1 VVINLVL
8 CVVFGLTL
16 RPGQD
21 ALITRFARLEHATA
35 LPASVERYTRRLT
48 VLWTAFFAAM
58 ATTTVV
64 LEIVASRTVYSLF
77 ANVIN
82 WLLLFAFLV
91 GEYRYRRI
99 RFPGYQHK
107 PPFAILGRFG
117 TGVLPPRQRD
127 AT

>member
-1 VVINLVL
+1 
-8 CVVFGLTL
+8 VFGLTL

-21 ALITRFARLEHATA
+21 ALITRFARMEHATA
-35 LPASVERYTRRLT
+35 LPTDVELYTRRLT
-48 VLWTAFFAAM
+48 VLWTLFFAVM

-91 GEYRYRRI
+91 GEHRYRRI
-99 RFPGYQHK
+99 RFPRYQHK
-107 PPFAILGRFG
+107 PPYAILGRFG
-117 TGVLPPRQRD
+117 SGVLPPRRRD
-127 AT
+127 AM

>member
-1 VVINLVL
+1 
-8 CVVFGLTL
+8 
-16 RPGQD
+16 
-21 ALITRFARLEHATA
+21 
-35 LPASVERYTRRLT
+35 
-48 VLWTAFFAAM
+48 M

-82 WLLLFAFLV
+82 WVLLGAFLV

-99 RFPGYQHK
+99 RFPSYQHK
-107 PPFAILGRFG
+107 PPYAILGRFG
-117 TGVLPPRQRD
+117 SGVLPPRQRD